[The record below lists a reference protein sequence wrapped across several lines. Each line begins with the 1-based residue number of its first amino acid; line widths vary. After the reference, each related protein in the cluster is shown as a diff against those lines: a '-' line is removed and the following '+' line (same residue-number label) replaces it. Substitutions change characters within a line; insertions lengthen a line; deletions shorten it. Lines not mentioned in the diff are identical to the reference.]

1 MLDGRGTKEDL
12 RARFPA
18 DRKAYTNDYD
28 YEDDSDLEGDDE
40 EDILDHDDDDDDI
53 LDVGPTAA
61 PFADD
66 IDKPTDAIKV
76 ATEELGDGFD
86 DVVSVG
92 SSDLKSNEPS
102 SSDITSV
109 SDLDSLSSVSS
120 DMKDEVGT
128 ASSAH
133 VGKVVV
139 VEDVAFVSSVGFT
152 SSRCT
157 H

>member
-28 YEDDSDLEGDDE
+28 YEDDSDLEEGDE
-40 EDILDHDDDDDDI
+40 EDGLYEDEDDI
-53 LDVGPTAA
+53 VDDKPAATAS
-61 PFADD
+61 DD
-66 IDKPTDAIKV
+66 ADKPTRAIQV

-86 DVVSVG
+86 DVVSIG
-92 SSDLKSNEPS
+92 SSDSKSTEP
-102 SSDITSV
+102 SDITSI

-120 DMKDEVGT
+120 DVKDGAGT

-133 VGKVVV
+133 VGNVVV
-139 VEDVAFVSSVGFT
+139 VEDVAFVSSVVFT

-157 H
+157 HYHL